1 MNNFLSTD
9 QKAIG
14 TDRKAIKSS
23 EKTNCKYTITQ
34 QDFLSDFCNIVIK
47 RDEGKSL
54 LEDRM
59 VMEFYESFL
68 ALSIS
73 G

>member
-1 MNNFLSTD
+1 MNNFLGTD
-9 QKAIG
+9 LKAIG
-14 TDRKAIKSS
+14 IIQKAIKSS